1 MTSTGTRLPHRPR
14 ADEAR
19 TRCRAEQIV
28 DLDFSVEPVVTQ
40 PSEMRAAEYVRM
52 PSASVYAYRFGSQ
65 IRA

>member
-1 MTSTGTRLPHRPR
+1 
-14 ADEAR
+14 
-19 TRCRAEQIV
+19 V